1 MVVKRPIDEYLQKA
15 LDAEECARNTT
26 DSEMRASWC
35 GIAFGYRELARF
47 RKESSTASGFG
58 QHPVVQPSADIV
70 LNPPA
75 HPHRS

>member
-1 MVVKRPIDEYLQKA
+1 MVVKRPIDEYLEKA
-15 LDAEECARNTT
+15 RDAEERARNTT

-47 RKESSTASGFG
+47 RKDDYKDTGFG
-58 QHPVVQPSADIV
+58 QHPIVQPAADIV

-75 HPHRS
+75 HPHRN

>member
-47 RKESSTASGFG
+47 RKEDVFRKDGVRGQPAPADMLSG
-58 QHPVVQPSADIV
+58 PRPDS
-70 LNPPA
+70 L
-75 HPHRS
+75 PHR

>member
-1 MVVKRPIDEYLQKA
+1 MVSKRPVDDYLQKA

-47 RKESSTASGFG
+47 RKEDVLG
-58 QHPVVQPSADIV
+58 QPHSPDMA
-70 LNPPA
+70 LAPA
-75 HPHRS
+75 PDSLPHRI